1 MTGTGSPARGTLT
14 ALVGAH
20 LIIAIV
26 HGLAHDYAHVTLSAG
41 AMLFVFVVILA
52 GPVAG
57 VALAWRSERAG
68 LWLVAISMAGSFA
81 FGLVNHFVLSSAD
94 HVAHVDPAWR
104 PLFATTAALLALTEA
119 AGCTLAIALAR
130 ERVSVS

>member
-1 MTGTGSPARGTLT
+1 LT

-26 HGLAHDYAHVTLSAG
+26 HGMAHDRAHVMLPPA

-57 VALAWRSERAG
+57 VALAWRAERAG
-68 LWLVAISMAGSFA
+68 LWLVAVAMAGSFA
-81 FGLVNHFVLSSAD
+81 FGLVNHFVLASPD
-94 HVAHVDPAWR
+94 HVAHVDAAWR
-104 PLFATTAALLALTEA
+104 PLFATTATLLALTEA
-119 AGCTLAIALAR
+119 AACALAIALAR
-130 ERVSVS
+130 ERVTAS